1 MTFAAK
7 MQVQRRP
14 FAGSNACKVHAKA
27 KNMPNKTTPIRPA
40 DKPDLIKR
48 LGTAVG
54 AIALAATLSFGGQ
67 FQPHFTPLAALD

>member
-1 MTFAAK
+1 
-7 MQVQRRP
+7 
-14 FAGSNACKVHAKA
+14 
-27 KNMPNKTTPIRPA
+27 MPNKTTPIRPA